1 MRIRGGG
8 MLAPGLMATWLLTGC
23 VTNPPYEGDAH
34 DPGTPGSSAPM
45 EMAASGRNDS
55 LEPGALGT
63 VRAVLVEGW
72 KGPGGRPFEVA
83 VRTRDVESGH
93 ARRFG
98 TITLRTTL
106 RGSSP
111 DLVQYPCTSC
121 HLGRTVAM
129 KDKRIG
135 DAHQNIQP
143 RHPALLG
150 AVCSTCHSP
159 DAVDSLA
166 LRTRERVGLD
176 NSYRLCAQCHFRQA
190 DDWAAGAHG
199 KRLDGWQGRRVVMGC
214 PDCHDPHRPAP
225 LPRIPFRAPTLLRG
239 GGHD

>member
-1 MRIRGGG
+1 MRF
-8 MLAPGLMATWLLTGC
+8 PVVMATWLLSGC
-23 VTNPPYEGDAH
+23 VAAAP
-34 DPGTPGSSAPM
+34 TPGDTRQPEAPR
-45 EMAASGRNDS
+45 AIAGRNDS
-55 LEPGALGT
+55 LEPGTLGT
-63 VRAVLVEGW
+63 VRGVLVEGW

-83 VRTRDVESGH
+83 IRTRDVESGH

-106 RGSSP
+106 RGPAP

-129 KDKRIG
+129 KDTRIG

-150 AVCSTCHSP
+150 AVCSTCHSS

-176 NSYRLCAQCHFRQA
+176 NSYRLCAQCHFKQA

-214 PDCHDPHRPAP
+214 TDCHDPHRPKP
-225 LPRIPFRAPTLLRG
+225 LPRIPFRAPTILRS
-239 GGHD
+239 GGHK

>member
-1 MRIRGGG
+1 VLGV
-8 MLAPGLMATWLLTGC
+8 LTACAPAAR
-23 VTNPPYEGDAH
+23 PADDAGH
-34 DPGTPGSSAPM
+34 RAAPDGS
-45 EMAASGRNDS
+45 ASGAAVAAPRNDS
-55 LEPGALGT
+55 LEPGTLGS
-63 VRAVLVEGW
+63 VRAVKVEGW
-72 KGPGGRPFEVA
+72 TGPGGRPFEVA
-83 VRTRDVESGH
+83 IRTRDVESGH

-129 KDKRIG
+129 KDTRIG

-143 RHPALLG
+143 RHPTLLG

-166 LRTRERVGLD
+166 LRTRIRVGLD
-176 NSYRLCAQCHFRQA
+176 NSYQLCAQCHFRQA

-225 LPRIPFRAPTLLRG
+225 LPRIPFRAPILQRRG
-239 GGHD
+239 SHP